1 MTTPT
6 REEQYIQNQTYITEY
21 NSTYNQLC
29 GTISQ
34 VSGATTRTRT
44 AATSAR
50 LTEQV
55 SEQVAEQL
63 AQRAEQATVQA
74 EVGVRQITLLQ
85 TRVFSIIANGLALAI
100 SAENTAW
107 INYWSGKHD
116 FITNQMREPVE
127 RASRLAV
134 SARTN
139 SNDLRIRVNRIIG
152 QSTGAARVNSM
163 MESTHIEVA
172 KFDKL
177 YTDYEGAC
185 KNLKIIPLPIPQHF
199 TCPLSTSV
207 MINPVS
213 LSTNKFSTYEQAD
226 IEKWLLEKD
235 TDPNTREQV
244 NVNDFVSNDKLKNEI
259 GEFREYLI
267 SVIADSI
274 TAKGRMLDY
283 LSRKVKS
290 KQTKRRKVKSKQY
303 KNKQS
308 KRRR

>member
-21 NSTYNQLC
+21 NSTYNQLF

-34 VSGATTRTRT
+34 VTGATTRTRT

-55 SEQVAEQL
+55 AEQV

-74 EVGVRQITLLQ
+74 EAGVRQITLLQ
-85 TRVFSIIANGLALAI
+85 TRVLAIIANGLALAM

-107 INYWSGKHD
+107 INYWSGKQD
-116 FITNQMREPVE
+116 FIINQMREPVE

-139 SNDLRIRVNRIIG
+139 TNDLRIRVNIITG
-152 QSTGAARVNSM
+152 QSNGAARVNSM

-177 YTDYEGAC
+177 YTEYEEAC
-185 KNLKIIPLPIPQHF
+185 NILKIIPRPIPEHF
-199 TCPLSTSV
+199 ECTLSTSV

-213 LSTNKFSTYEQAD
+213 LPKNKFSTYEQAY
-226 IEKWLLEKD
+226 IEKWLLNKD
-235 TDPNTREQV
+235 TDPRTNARV
-244 NVNDFVSNDKLKNEI
+244 NVTDFVSNDKLKNEI
-259 GEFREYLI
+259 EEFREYLI

-274 TAKGRMLDY
+274 TAKGMKLHY